1 MTDELTLKKQK
12 ILLEMLRFFHRGCE
26 ENGLTS
32 YALGGTLLG
41 AARHSGFIPWDD
53 DVDVGMP
60 RSEYDRL
67 RELAPSLPGEKYRF
81 EFPDSPDPRFCYP
94 FAKMY
99 DTGTTLI
106 ENVRPRLVRGIYI
119 DIFPLDGLCDTDE
132 EKESAYRP
140 VDHLK
145 TMLDLKRIR
154 LRKSRSL
161 KNNLALIAARMLPPY
176 YHGAKRIAL
185 KIDSLCRKNAFE
197 SKKYVGNLVGAW
209 RARELVPREYFGK
222 PVPLDF
228 ENIKINCP
236 ADTDGY
242 LTAIYG
248 DWRTPPPPEKQI
260 THHDSETDLN
270 TPYTQTGKAKK

>member
-12 ILLEMLRFFHRGCE
+12 ILLEMLRFFHRVCE
-26 ENGLTS
+26 ENGLTY

-41 AARHSGFIPWDD
+41 AARHRGFIPWDD

-67 RELAPSLPGEKYRF
+67 RALAPSLSGEKYRF

-119 DIFPLDGLCDTDE
+119 DIFPLDGLCD
-132 EKESAYRP
+132 EKKDVLRSYRP
-140 VDHLK
+140 VWHQK
-145 TMLDLKRIR
+145 TMLDLNRIK
-154 LRKSRSL
+154 LKKERSL
-161 KNNLALIAARMLPPY
+161 KNNLALIAARMIPPY

-185 KIDSLCRKNAFE
+185 KINAMCRKNAFE

-209 RARELVPREYFGK
+209 GARELVPREFFGK
-222 PVPLDF
+222 PVELDF

-270 TPYTQTGKAKK
+270 TPYTQIGKAKK